1 MSDLRGG
8 PTPAPAPAPGPDRTS
23 FYSSDPN
30 ALPAAKGPADM
41 PQPGWWEAAAAGWQ
55 LARDDWAGYRDQKV
69 MDSYSPIIEALQAET
84 GKSANRYYW
93 VGHNTAGVNDV
104 NVFADLAE
112 VRRRKPDFLAGVP
125 GDPDAFGK
133 QVDEREAKR
142 RAADRVTVSRD
153 RGWGST
159 IGGFAAGA
167 ADPWNLATLPLGG
180 GGGATVARR
189 ILSEALVNA
198 ATEAVEQPLIA
209 AERAKRGEAL
219 TAGEAAANIGM
230 AGVAGAGMQ
239 GLILEPLGALA
250 KRVIGRDRMTPDEVA
265 AAHVDERQADIAAT
279 SPFGAGSGAE
289 VHAER
294 LQAAISSILDSSAPS
309 ARARA
314 LSGTSLGSAPTPAPL
329 DPLVVPRETSAVPRE
344 QLKAKIAV
352 AESGGNDLAANP
364 NSSALGRYQFVA
376 PTWLRYY
383 EQRFGRQGLSDE
395 AILAKRRDPQLQEQL
410 MNDMVADNSAA
421 LRRLG
426 APETAGNLYL
436 MHFAGQGGAGKIL
449 RAAPNTPI
457 EQLLSKAAI
466 DANPFLRGK
475 SAADVIEWAH
485 ARMGDKGDG
494 ATVPRE
500 QFASDEEWQAAQRA
514 ADAANAEAASW
525 AREREAAPQMEVD
538 FGTRLASEDADVPV
552 RGMDWEPAAAPVR
565 DRGASLVEARRAME
579 AGQMQEAPG
588 LLWHSETGDIDV
600 RWGVPGDPARAYK
613 GGYGLS
619 HILAKHPEM
628 GDILD
633 RLPELLRDM
642 TVKQRR
648 AERLVLESAD
658 HEASIAL
665 TWHGDDQTWLLTAYE
680 KPRPDPN
687 SERGS
692 GGSAAVSPRAGA
704 QRDIRAAPA
713 DDKMAALEQQWAAAA
728 AQGLTPEPVWAIR
741 NRDTGELVG
750 WSRDRA
756 DAEAQLVQR
765 SDNLDLEQIRP
776 PERSAGVPVE
786 RELSAKAFDDPAGRE
801 AEAQVQSIEHD
812 LRAELARQSAAEEGA
827 GLASL
832 DPAELHFVL
841 REEAL
846 TELEQRLSD
855 IARERYP
862 ADTGTD
868 RLLRQQ
874 FAEGYRA
881 AFGEKDYLKRVR
893 DSEAS
898 IAGYEVGTAEVRA
911 WIAEH
916 RSTNSEFAGVAQEMY
931 LDLEG
936 QPVTLR
942 QLLADL
948 DADAAEI
955 DNIRGCL

>member
-1 MSDLRGG
+1 MTDRRGDTAPSQSRPAATVDPTSFYTPDLRG
-8 PTPAPAPAPGPDRTS
+8 
-23 FYSSDPN
+23 
-30 ALPAAKGPADM
+30 LPLAKGPEDM
-41 PQPGWWEAAAAGWQ
+41 PQPGWWEAAWAGGRLVQ
-55 LARDDWAGYRDQKV
+55 DDWAGERDQKV
-69 MDSYSPIIEALQAET
+69 MDAYSPIIQALKAET
-84 GKSANRYYW
+84 GKSYNRYYW

-142 RAADRVTVSRD
+142 RAADRVTVARD

-159 IGGFAAGA
+159 IGGLVAGI

-209 AERAKRGEAL
+209 AERAKRGETL
-219 TAGEAAANIGM
+219 SVGEAAANIGM

-239 GLILEPLGALA
+239 GLLVEPLGALA

-265 AAHVDERQADIAAT
+265 AAHVDERQADVAAT
-279 SPFGAGSGAE
+279 SPFGAGAGAE

-294 LQAAISSILDSSAPS
+294 LQAAINTILDNSAPS

-314 LSGTSLGSAPTPAPL
+314 LSGTSLGTSPAPGAGGAL
-329 DPLVVPRETSAVPRE
+329 AVPRETLAVPRSTFKSK
-344 QLKAKIAV
+344 LATG
-352 AESGGNDLAANP
+352 ESGGNDLATNP
-364 NSSALGRYQFVA
+364 NSSATGRYQFVA

-383 EQRFGRQGLSDE
+383 TQRFGRQGLSDE
-395 AILAKRRDPQLQEQL
+395 AILAKRADPALQEQL
-410 MNDMVADNSAA
+410 VDDLIADNTAA

-426 APETAGNLYL
+426 APATDGNLYL
-436 MHFAGQGGAGKIL
+436 MHFAGQGGAAKIL
-449 RAAPNTPI
+449 RAAPDTPI

-475 SAADVIEWAH
+475 SAGDVIEWAH

-494 ATVPRE
+494 ATVARD

-525 AREREAAPQMEVD
+525 AREREGAPQMEMD
-538 FGTRLASEDADVPV
+538 FSARLASEDADVPV
-552 RGMDWEPAAAPVR
+552 RGMDWEPADMPVR
-565 DRGASLVEARRAME
+565 DRGASLLEARRAME

-588 LLWHSETGDIDV
+588 LLWHPETGDITV
-600 RWGVPGDPARAYK
+600 RWGTPGDPARGYK
-613 GGYGLS
+613 GGFGLA

-633 RLPELLRDM
+633 RLPELLQTM
-642 TVKQRR
+642 AVKQRR
-648 AERLVLESAD
+648 SERLVLESAD

-665 TWHGDDQTWLLTAYE
+665 TWHGDDQKWLLTAYE

-704 QRDIRAAPA
+704 DPNVRAAPA
-713 DDKMAALEQQWAAAA
+713 DDKMAALEQQWALEAGMGGAP
-728 AQGLTPEPVWAIR
+728 QPVWAV
-741 NRDTGELVG
+741 RDLDSGALVG
-750 WSRDRA
+750 WARHRPE
-756 DAEAQLVQR
+756 AEGMIVGR
-765 SDNLDLEQIRP
+765 SGNFDLERLMP
-776 PERSAGVPVE
+776 PERSAGVPIEVE
-786 RELSAKAFDDPAGRE
+786 LASHGLDDPRGKE

-812 LRAELARQSAAEEGA
+812 LRLEAERAPDTKYFVDDSDEPK
-827 GLASL
+827 SL
-832 DPAELHFVL
+832 I
-841 REEAL
+841 
-846 TELEQRLSD
+846 D
-855 IARERYP
+855 I
-862 ADTGTD
+862 
-868 RLLRQQ
+868 
-874 FAEGYRA
+874 
-881 AFGEKDYLKRVR
+881 
-893 DSEAS
+893 
-898 IAGYEVGTAEVRA
+898 
-911 WIAEH
+911 
-916 RSTNSEFAGVAQEMY
+916 
-931 LDLEG
+931 LD
-936 QPVTLR
+936 
-942 QLLADL
+942 DL

-955 DNIRGCL
+955 DAIRRCL

>member
-1 MSDLRGG
+1 MTDQRGG
-8 PTPAPAPAPGPDRTS
+8 ATPTPPPAAAPDRS
-23 FYSSDPN
+23 AFYSGDPN
-30 ALPAAKGPADM
+30 ALPIAKGPADM
-41 PQPGWWEAAAAGWQ
+41 PQPGWWEAARAGWQ

-69 MDSYSPIIEALQAET
+69 MDSYSPIIEALRAET

-125 GDPDAFGK
+125 GDPDAFAK
-133 QVDEREAKR
+133 QVDEREAQR
-142 RAADRVTVSRD
+142 RAADRVTVARD
-153 RGWGST
+153 RNWGST

-167 ADPWNLATLPLGG
+167 ADPWNLATLPIAG
-180 GGGATVARR
+180 GGGATIARR
-189 ILSEALVNA
+189 ILSQALTNA
-198 ATEAVEQPLIA
+198 TIEGFEQPLIA
-209 AERAKRGEAL
+209 AERAKRGETL
-219 TAGEAAANIGM
+219 TAGEAALNIGM
-230 AGVAGAGMQ
+230 AAGVGAGMQ
-239 GLILEPLGALA
+239 GLIIEPLGALA
-250 KRVIGRDRMTPDEVA
+250 KRVIGRDRLTPDEIA

-279 SPFGAGSGAE
+279 NPFQSGAGAE

-294 LQAAISSILDSSAPS
+294 LQAAISAILHDSGPS

-314 LSGTSLGSAPTPAPL
+314 LSGTSLGSAPAPAAR
-329 DPLVVPRETSAVPRE
+329 DPLTVPRETSAVPRE
-344 QLKAKIAV
+344 QFKAKVAS

-395 AILAKRRDPQLQEQL
+395 AILAKRGDPQLQEQL
-410 MNDMVADNSAA
+410 MNDMVADNVAA

-449 RAAPNTPI
+449 RAAPDTPI

-525 AREREAAPQMEVD
+525 AREREGASQLEMD
-538 FGTRLASEDADVPV
+538 FGARLADAEADVPV
-552 RGMDWEPAAAPVR
+552 RGMDWEPAAIAVR
-565 DRGASLVEARRAME
+565 DRGVSLVEARRAME

-588 LLWHSETGDIDV
+588 LLWHPETGDIDV

-633 RLPELLRDM
+633 RLPDLLRDM

-648 AERLVLESAD
+648 SERLVLESAD

-665 TWHGDDQTWLLTAYE
+665 TWHGDDQKWLLTAYE

-692 GGSAAVSPRAGA
+692 VGGSAAVSPRAGA
-704 QRDIRAAPA
+704 ERDIRAAPA
-713 DDKMAALEQQWAAAA
+713 DDKMAALEQRWAMEA
-728 AQGLTPEPVWAIR
+728 AQGGTPTPVWGVR
-741 NRDTGELVG
+741 DRDTGALVG
-750 WSRDRA
+750 WSRHYP
-756 DAEAQLVQR
+756 EAAGEIVGR
-765 SDNLDLEQIRP
+765 RGNFDLERIMP
-776 PERSAGVPVE
+776 PERAGGVPAE
-786 RELSAKAFDDPAGRE
+786 IELSAKGFDDPHGAE
-801 AEAQVQSIEHD
+801 AQAQVQSIEHD
-812 LRAELARQSAAEEGA
+812 LR
-827 GLASL
+827 
-832 DPAELHFVL
+832 
-841 REEAL
+841 
-846 TELEQRLSD
+846 LE
-855 IARERYP
+855 
-862 ADTGTD
+862 
-868 RLLRQQ
+868 
-874 FAEGYRA
+874 
-881 AFGEKDYLKRVR
+881 
-893 DSEAS
+893 
-898 IAGYEVGTAEVRA
+898 
-911 WIAEH
+911 
-916 RSTNSEFAGVAQEMY
+916 
-931 LDLEG
+931 
-936 QPVTLR
+936 
-942 QLLADL
+942 
-948 DADAAEI
+948 ADASPDARYQTDAGEDAAPRTLIDILDELDGDAKEI
-955 DNIRGCL
+955 DTIKGCLL